1 MVGYKDTGERK
12 RRNIYAADVRKVSR
26 YLWLYTQRTQKM
38 QLRTL
43 ASTPLTVK
51 SRMLPEKMGEKK
63 IAKCEYFWRQIVGE
77 PPPPNVQNLL
87 PQNDF

>member
-1 MVGYKDTGERK
+1 MA
-12 RRNIYAADVRKVSR
+12 IYATNAKDAAADIGVHSIDS
-26 YLWLYTQRTQKM
+26 QK
-38 QLRTL
+38 QD
-43 ASTPLTVK
+43 ASGK
-51 SRMLPEKMGEKK
+51 NGRKK